1 MLAGAGMKK
10 FGMDLEKEQEVLLA
24 ISDVL
29 IEIYMAESAILRTEK
44 NCKRF
49 GEGFSDWSNSNES
62 TISLKQMN

>member
-29 IEIYMAESAILRTEK
+29 IEIYMAESAI
-44 NCKRF
+44 
-49 GEGFSDWSNSNES
+49 
-62 TISLKQMN
+62 